1 MTSDFLFLSVSVSF
15 VESSPEMVD
24 DVRETIKDVFDKTL
38 TQDNLDKAR
47 ETGSKIFG
55 FLSNSLAKDQD
66 VAENRDQ

>member
-1 MTSDFLFLSVSVSF
+1 
-15 VESSPEMVD
+15 MVD
-24 DVRETIKDVFDKTL
+24 DVRETIKGVFDKTL